1 MPPPTTA
8 TVPPEPDRNL
18 GRWRAAYLPHG
29 WIGAS
34 RNADEVAGRV
44 AELRRAGFS
53 HQIHNLGALG
63 PTGRVA
69 DGDYAGLAA
78 WVQHSRSA
86 APEQRIVAWVS
97 GSESAHVDNEVVHD
111 DLASFLADLVG
122 RYGLDGVLL
131 DLEPF
136 AADNPRYLHLLDRV
150 RSALPDTWLG
160 VTGPA
165 DGQWSPAYIAQI
177 AARVDGLSPMLY
189 DSSLG
194 TAAAFEEWATRSL
207 DRYADAIGTSAQL
220 FPSIPSY
227 SANRYHDPAVE
238 NVETASRAIR
248 ASHGLDGAAVYW
260 WWEFGDADR
269 ASWAALRDQF

>member
-1 MPPPTTA
+1 M
-8 TVPPEPDRNL
+8 
-18 GRWRAAYLPHG
+18 
-29 WIGAS
+29 
-34 RNADEVAGRV
+34 

-63 PTGRVA
+63 ATGRVPDA
-69 DGDYAGLAA
+69 DYAGLAA

-97 GSESAHVDNEVVHD
+97 GSESAHVDDVVVHD
-111 DLASFLADLVG
+111 DIASFLADLVG

-136 AADNPRYLHLLDRV
+136 APDNPGYVHMLDRV

-160 VTGPA
+160 VTAPA
-165 DGQWSPAYIAQI
+165 DGQWSPGYIAQI

-207 DRYADAIGTSAQL
+207 DRYGDAIGTSAQL

-248 ASHGLDGAAVYW
+248 ASGDLDGAAVYW
-260 WWEFGDADR
+260 WWEFGAADR